1 MLLYTLMNEG
11 ITMHVAMVFCA
22 DIVVVLQV
30 RLCVRSTTVLYIQ
43 IRYVRPIQEWSMT
56 ETFIVSSE

>member
-1 MLLYTLMNEG
+1 
-11 ITMHVAMVFCA
+11 MHVAMVFCA